1 MNCLVFLGKVFFKIF
16 ISNNLIF
23 LHTRRVGKTFI
34 NLYRKI
40 NKHEKF
46 TLPKVRFFFAIP
58 RVVKGIA
65 YFNQNTSELKSK
77 IIKSLSY
84 VFLTLM
90 FILLWRLSFYQTNSL
105 KRFVL
110 VYLFPN
116 KLNWSLKHTYM
127 KQYRYFD
134 ETVLILG
141 LQNYSFFI
149 ILQVTVLHISIV
161 CMLCN
166 IFFF

>member
-1 MNCLVFLGKVFFKIF
+1 MNRLVFLGKVFFLNIHLKQF
-16 ISNNLIF
+16 NF
-23 LHTRRVGKTFI
+23 LTHAQRGEKTFI

-46 TLPKVRFFFAIP
+46 TFPNVRFFFAIP
-58 RVVKGIA
+58 RVVEGIA

-110 VYLFPN
+110 VYL
-116 KLNWSLKHTYM
+116 SLK
-127 KQYRYFD
+127 
-134 ETVLILG
+134 LI
-141 LQNYSFFI
+141 SKTH
-149 ILQVTVLHISIV
+149 V
-161 CMLCN
+161 
-166 IFFF
+166 

>member
-1 MNCLVFLGKVFFKIF
+1 MNRLVIFGKVFFLNIHLKQF
-16 ISNNLIF
+16 NFLTHAQSGEKLLLI
-23 LHTRRVGKTFI
+23 
-34 NLYRKI
+34 YRKI

-46 TLPKVRFFFAIP
+46 TFPKVRFFFAIP
-58 RVVKGIA
+58 RVVEGIA

-110 VYLFPN
+110 VYLN
-116 KLNWSLKHTYM
+116 
-127 KQYRYFD
+127 
-134 ETVLILG
+134 
-141 LQNYSFFI
+141 
-149 ILQVTVLHISIV
+149 
-161 CMLCN
+161 
-166 IFFF
+166 